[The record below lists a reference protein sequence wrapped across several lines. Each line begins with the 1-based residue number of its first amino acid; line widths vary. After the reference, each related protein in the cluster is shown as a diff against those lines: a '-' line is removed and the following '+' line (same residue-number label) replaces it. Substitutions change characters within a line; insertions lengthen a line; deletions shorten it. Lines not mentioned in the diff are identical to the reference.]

1 MSKVESDALRSIRGS
16 AGELEQAVRA
26 RDAARAVEQACAE
39 DGVLLPPDQP
49 MVRGKAQIAEL
60 LQGMFRIG
68 LRDLT
73 LEAVSA
79 EASGELAY
87 EVGRYRMMLD
97 LEGTGR
103 VEEEGKYLTVLR
115 RQPNGAWKAVASV
128 YNVDA
133 PRG

>member
-1 MSKVESDALRSIRGS
+1 MSEGKPA
-16 AGELEQAVRA
+16 AVRA
-26 RDAARAVEQACAE
+26 IRRGVRQLERAVRDRDAARAVEQASAE

-49 MVRGKAQIAEL
+49 MLEGKAQIAEL

-79 EASGELAY
+79 DCSGDLAY
-87 EVGRYRMMLD
+87 EVGRYLMRLD
-97 LEGTGR
+97 LEGTGS
-103 VEEEGKYLTVLR
+103 VEEEGKYLTVLK
-115 RQPNGAWKAVASV
+115 RQPDGTWKAVASV

-133 PRG
+133 PRE